1 MDPSSVKGQCP
12 IAEVLFKPAFSFT
25 PVHDYDYSLENGVV
39 VREMMMTRI
48 KLPAGYN
55 KDVTVRV
62 DHKGKEL
69 HLSISEITSN
79 FQAEIICG
87 RKLKKGQPGLV
98 EDLCCV
104 LQQKHRHTV
113 DENSTKGSKFEHY
126 IIKLP
131 KDVEDQFR
139 RPFDECQRVHASCAF
154 YHVKICKQIQFSCI
168 VSI

>member
-12 IAEVLFKPAFSFT
+12 IAEVLFKPAFAFT

-87 RKLKKGQPGLV
+87 RKLNKEQPGL
-98 EDLCCV
+98 
-104 LQQKHRHTV
+104 HRCSQT
-113 DENSTKGSKFEHY
+113 
-126 IIKLP
+126 P
-131 KDVEDQFR
+131 KTRF
-139 RPFDECQRVHASCAF
+139 C
-154 YHVKICKQIQFSCI
+154 
-168 VSI
+168 